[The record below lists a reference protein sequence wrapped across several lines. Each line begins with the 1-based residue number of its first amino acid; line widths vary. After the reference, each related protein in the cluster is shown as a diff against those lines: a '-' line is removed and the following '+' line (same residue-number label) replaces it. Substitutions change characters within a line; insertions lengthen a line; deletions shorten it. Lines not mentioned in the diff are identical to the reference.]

1 MCGQFIMD
9 HRKGYIDVGDNFE
22 MLVTDLIQKENHQ
35 HNEKSR
41 HHNDSAWQNLPPTS
55 EISRHR
61 KVTNI

>member
-41 HHNDSAWQNLPPTS
+41 QHNDSDS
-55 EISRHR
+55 
-61 KVTNI
+61 NIFNRSPS